1 MKTISEKHLRVLDF
15 WYENHCRS
23 KAAALMKVGYAKQ
36 TSHDQANRVFGLPEV
51 KEEIERRQAELRQKN
66 ELTIDWVISR
76 LQAVASAPEK
86 LAKYIKIT
94 EDGKLDW
101 DFTDASIED
110 LSLINDLAVESYL
123 KGRGKDGAQA
133 NVLKF
138 KIGLS
143 DRKAALDSLARILGM
158 FDDSMTLKGELTM
171 VERLHAGRA
180 RVKRTEIG
188 DRAQIKREGL
198 EHLK

>member
-1 MKTISEKHLRVLDF
+1 MTKTMKTISEKHLCVLDF

-23 KAAALMKVGYAKQ
+23 KAAALMKAGYSKGSAA
-36 TSHDQANRVFGLPEV
+36 DQAERVFGRPEV
-51 KEEIERRQAELRQKN
+51 KAEIEHRETELRQKN
-66 ELTIDWVISR
+66 ELTVDWVISR

-86 LAKYIKIT
+86 LAKYITIT

-101 DFTDASIED
+101 NFTDASIED

-123 KGRGKDGAQA
+123 KGRGDNACDVK
-133 NVLKF
+133 KF

-180 RVKRTEIG
+180 RVKRENSEKKT
-188 DRAQIKREGL
+188 
-198 EHLK
+198 

>member
-1 MKTISEKHLRVLDF
+1 MKMKTISEKHMRVLDF
-15 WYENHCRS
+15 WYENHCRQ
-23 KAAALMKVGYAKQ
+23 KAPALMKAGYSKSAAYDQ
-36 TSHDQANRVFGLPEV
+36 TDRVFGRPEV
-51 KEEIERRQAELRQKN
+51 KAEIARRETVLRQKN
-66 ELTIDWVISR
+66 ELTVDWVISR

-86 LAKYIKIT
+86 LAKYITIT
-94 EDGKLDW
+94 SDGKLDW

-110 LSLINDLAVESYL
+110 LALINDLAVETYL
-123 KGRGKDGAQA
+123 KGRGEGACD
-133 NVLKF
+133 VKKF

-180 RVKRTEIG
+180 RVKRENS
-188 DRAQIKREGL
+188 E
-198 EHLK
+198 E

>member
-1 MKTISEKHLRVLDF
+1 MKTISEKHSLVLDF

-23 KAAALMKVGYAKQ
+23 KSAALQAAGYSKHTAEDKAGALIF
-36 TSHDQANRVFGLPEV
+36 DRPEV
-51 KEEIERRQAELRQKN
+51 KAEIERRQTVLRQKN
-66 ELTIDWVISR
+66 ELTVEWVISR
-76 LQAVASAPEK
+76 LQAVASAPET
-86 LAKYIKIT
+86 LAKYMMVTK
-94 EDGKLDW
+94 DGKLDW

-110 LSLINDLAVESYL
+110 LSLINDLSVESYL
-123 KGRGKDGAQA
+123 KGRGDNAC

-138 KIGLS
+138 RIGLS

-180 RVKRTEIG
+180 RVKRENKETE
-188 DRAQIKREGL
+188 REA
-198 EHLK
+198 K